1 MVQTAKFDLVRTR
14 IAPSPTGFPHI
25 GTIYQ
30 ILFDY
35 AYAKKNK
42 GQFILRLED
51 TDKNRFVKGAEE
63 VLKKSIE
70 WFQLIPDE
78 DPWKGGKYAPY
89 RQSERLYIYKKYAL
103 ELIEKGHA
111 YYCFCTKERL
121 DKMRKLQASQKKM
134 PKYDRF
140 CLRLPESEVEKK
152 IKNNV
157 PHVIRMKIPDN
168 REVIFNDMILGE
180 IKFDSSI
187 LDDQV
192 ILKSDGFP
200 TYHLGVVVD
209 DHLMEITHVI
219 RGREWVSSTPKH
231 FLLYEFFDWKP
242 PIHAHVPLILN
253 TDGKGKLSK
262 RHGHASV
269 EYYRSLGYLPEAVL
283 NFLSNLVWYHPDNK
297 EIYPLEEFIRL
308 FELEKINSQGAR
320 FNLQK
325 LDWINGEYIRKT
337 QNSKLKDQIFEFYE
351 KKYPEEMIEKTI
363 PLVKERMKKLSD
375 YFPLTEFLF
384 RKPDK
389 YDLDLSVKRE
399 LLKKMY
405 DTLLDVKDWKAKSIG
420 ESMQNL
426 AKKEG
431 VKTGEFFMT
440 LRVAITGKKI
450 SPPLNESMEILGKEE
465 CIKRLVKLTK

>member
-1 MVQTAKFDLVRTR
+1 MVRTR

-35 AYAKKNK
+35 AYAKKYK
-42 GQFILRLED
+42 GKFILRLED
-51 TDKNRFVKGAEE
+51 TDKKRFVEGAEE

-70 WFQLIPDE
+70 WFNLIPDE

-89 RQSERLYIYKKYAL
+89 RQSERLEIYKKYVQ
-103 ELIEKGHA
+103 ELINKNHA
-111 YYCFCTKERL
+111 YYCFCSRERL
-121 DKMRKLQASQKKM
+121 EEMRKKQIAEKKM
-134 PKYDRF
+134 PKYDKF
-140 CLRLPESEVEKK
+140 CLNLTRDEVEKK
-152 IKNNV
+152 LKNNIPYV
-157 PHVIRMKIPDN
+157 VRMKIPDN
-168 REVIFNDMILGE
+168 RVVAFTDMILGE
-180 IKFDSSI
+180 IKFDSNI
-187 LDDQV
+187 IDDQV
-192 ILKSDGFP
+192 ILKSDEFP

-219 RGREWVSSTPKH
+219 RGREWISSTPKH
-231 FLLYEFFDWKP
+231 ILLYEFFGWKP

-283 NFLSNLVWYHPDNK
+283 NFLSNLVWYHPGNK
-297 EIYPLEEFIRL
+297 EIYSLEEFIKL

-325 LDWINGEYIRKT
+325 LDWINGEYIRQT
-337 QNSKLKDQIFEFYE
+337 QNLKLKDLILQFYDNKLDE
-351 KKYPEEMIEKTI
+351 NMVEKTV

-375 YFPLTEFLF
+375 YLPLAEFLF
-384 RKPDK
+384 KK
-389 YDLDLSVKRE
+389 LEKSEVDLSTKKE
-399 LLKKMY
+399 LIKKMH
-405 DTLLDVKDWKAKSIG
+405 DVLLSVNDWNADVIG
-420 ESMQNL
+420 EAMQNL

-465 CIKRLVKLTK
+465 CLARLKSLI